1 MDSTLKTFLLA
12 FLLAPIVVFA
22 ASVPVILHAAAPASC
37 SPPSLSLP
45 PTPLTIPG
53 YAQLDPTTGL
63 HVTGSMKE
71 ISLERYRLEVAGK
84 VKHPL
89 SLGYDELRCMPRVSA
104 RPALVCPGF
113 FTDIASWAGV
123 PLKYVLSLAEV
134 QAGATGIRLIGADNY
149 SASLSMAA
157 AAAEGNFLAYEW
169 EGKALPHLHGFPLRA
184 VLPGLEGNQW
194 VKWLVRI
201 EVY

>member
-1 MDSTLKTFLLA
+1 MDSTIKTFLLA
-12 FLLAPIVVFA
+12 FLLAPIVILA
-22 ASVPVILHAAAPASC
+22 ASVPVVLHAAAPASC
-37 SPPSLSLP
+37 TLPALVLP
-45 PTPLTIPG
+45 PTPSKIPG
-53 YAQLDPTTGL
+53 YTEVDPSTGL
-63 HVTGSMKE
+63 HVTGAIQE
-71 ISLERYRLEVAGK
+71 INLEQYRLEVTGK

-89 SLGYDELRCMPRVSA
+89 SLGYDEIRCMTRVAA
-104 RPALVCPGF
+104 RPPLVCPGF

-123 PLKYVLSLAEV
+123 PLKYVLALAEV

-149 SASLSMAA
+149 SASLSMSI

-169 EGKALPHLHGFPLRA
+169 EGKALPRLHGFPLRA